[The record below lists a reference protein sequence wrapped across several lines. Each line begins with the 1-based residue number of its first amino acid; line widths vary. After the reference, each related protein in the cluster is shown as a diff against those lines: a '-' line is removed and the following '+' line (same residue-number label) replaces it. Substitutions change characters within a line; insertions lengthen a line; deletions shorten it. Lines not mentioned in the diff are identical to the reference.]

1 MDFTE
6 IRNLY
11 HIEGNIGYSSE
22 TIEKAVKKFGMLP
35 RVLKE
40 YYQQLGK
47 HSGLNQAHY
56 KLCAPGKMEL
66 LIYGDFLCFYKSKN
80 EPLSWYIDLEKPYSD
95 NPSVFRR
102 YLDGSAVR
110 DVLDSETLEGFL
122 YVMAYWQAL
131 FSLPYHGVVRY
142 ATMKQIDAIRTNFCL
157 KPYDLLKWPQF
168 YGNNSDEV
176 IGVQKENTWA
186 QVYYA
191 CNTEKQLTEISAV
204 IRNC

>member
-40 YYQQLGK
+40 YYHQLGK
-47 HSGLNQAHY
+47 HPGLNQAQY
-56 KLCAPGKMEL
+56 KLCAPGKMER
-66 LIYGDFLCFYKSKN
+66 LIYGDFLCFYKSKS
-80 EPLSWYIDLEKPYSD
+80 EPLFWYIDLEKPDSD
-95 NPSVFRR
+95 NPPVFRR
-102 YLDGSAVR
+102 YLNGSAVC
-110 DVLDSETLEGFL
+110 DVPDSETLEEFL
-122 YVMAYWQAL
+122 YVMAYQQAL

-142 ATMKQIDAIRTNFCL
+142 ATLKHMDAVPRNFRL
-157 KPYDLLKWPQF
+157 KPYNLLKWPQF

-176 IGVQKENTWA
+176 ISVHKENNWGH
-186 QVYYA
+186 VYYA
-191 CNTEKQLTEISAV
+191 CSTEERLTEINAV